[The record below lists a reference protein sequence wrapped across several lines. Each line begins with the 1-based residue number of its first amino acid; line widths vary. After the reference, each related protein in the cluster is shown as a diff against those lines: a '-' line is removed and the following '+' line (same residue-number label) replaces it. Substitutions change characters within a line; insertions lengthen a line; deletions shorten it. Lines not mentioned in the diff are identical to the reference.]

1 MIDVLGP
8 EKRRRRTTQEKIAIV
23 QQSFEPGMTVSLV
36 ARQHGVAA
44 SQLFLWRKQYQEGS
58 LTAVAAGEQVV
69 PASEL
74 AAAMKQ
80 IKELQRLLGKKT
92 MENELLKEAVEYG
105 RGKKVDS
112 ARALIARGWGVS
124 FVSRCLRVSR
134 AQLHVILR
142 RADDWKDGRRSRH
155 TDDTDV
161 LRRIH
166 HVIGEL
172 PTYGYRRIWALL
184 RRQTELDGMPAINA
198 KRVYRIMRQNALLL
212 ERKTS
217 VPPSKRAHTGKVAV
231 KESNQ
236 RWCSD
241 GFEFRCDNGEKLRV
255 TFALDC
261 CDREALHWA
270 VTTGGFNSETVQDVM
285 PGAVER
291 RFGNELPASP
301 VEWLTDNG
309 SCYRANET
317 RQFARM
323 LGLEP
328 KNTAVRSPESNGIA
342 ESFVK
347 TIKRDYISVMP
358 KPDGLTAAKN
368 LAEAFEHYNEWHP
381 HSALGYR
388 SPQEYLRQR
397 TSNGLSDN
405 RCLEIQGQIPI
416 SANLRVVVLRLI

>member
-1 MIDVLGP
+1 M
-8 EKRRRRTTQEKIAIV
+8 
-23 QQSFEPGMTVSLV
+23 
-36 ARQHGVAA
+36 
-44 SQLFLWRKQYQEGS
+44 
-58 LTAVAAGEQVV
+58 
-69 PASEL
+69 
-74 AAAMKQ
+74 
-80 IKELQRLLGKKT
+80 
-92 MENELLKEAVEYG
+92 
-105 RGKKVDS
+105 DS

-124 FVSRCLRVSR
+124 LVSRCLRVSR

-142 RADDWKDGRRSRH
+142 RTDDWMDGRRSRH

-161 LRRIH
+161 LLRIH

-172 PTYGYRRIWALL
+172 PTYGYRRVWALL
-184 RRQTELDGMPAINA
+184 RRQAELDGMPAINA
-198 KRVYRIMRQNALLL
+198 KRIYRIMRQNALLL
-212 ERKTS
+212 ERKPA
-217 VPPSKRAHTGKVAV
+217 VPPSKRAHTGRVAV

-241 GFEFRCDNGEKLRV
+241 GVEFCCDNGERLRV

-270 VTTGGFNSETVQDVM
+270 VTTGDFNSETVQDVM
-285 PGAVER
+285 LGAVER
-291 RFGNELPASP
+291 RFGNDLPSSP

-347 TIKRDYISVMP
+347 TIKRDYISIMP

-388 SPQEYLRQR
+388 SSREYLRQR
-397 TSNGLSDN
+397 ACNGLSDN
-405 RCLEIQGQIPI
+405 RCLEI
-416 SANLRVVVLRLI
+416 

>member
-124 FVSRCLRVSR
+124 LVSRCLRVSR

-172 PTYGYRRIWALL
+172 PTYGYRRVWALL

-212 ERKTS
+212 ERKTA
-217 VPPSKRAHTGKVAV
+217 VPPSKRAHTGRVAV

-285 PGAVER
+285 LGAVER

-347 TIKRDYISVMP
+347 TIKRDYISIIP

-388 SPQEYLRQR
+388 SPREYLRQR
-397 TSNGLSDN
+397 ACNGLSDN
-405 RCLEIQGQIPI
+405 RCLEI
-416 SANLRVVVLRLI
+416 

>member
-172 PTYGYRRIWALL
+172 PTYGYRRVWALL

-198 KRVYRIMRQNALLL
+198 KRIYRIMRQNALLL
-212 ERKTS
+212 ERKTA
-217 VPPSKRAHTGKVAV
+217 VPPSKRAHTGRVAV

-285 PGAVER
+285 LGAVER

-301 VEWLTDNG
+301 VEWVTDNG

-347 TIKRDYISVMP
+347 TIKRDYISIIP

-388 SPQEYLRQR
+388 SPREYLRQR
-397 TSNGLSDN
+397 ACNGLSDN
-405 RCLEIQGQIPI
+405 RCLEI
-416 SANLRVVVLRLI
+416 

>member
-74 AAAMKQ
+74 AVAMKQ

-124 FVSRCLRVSR
+124 LVSRCLRVSR

-142 RADDWKDGRRSRH
+142 RTDDWKDGRRSRH
-155 TDDTDV
+155 SDDTDV
-161 LRRIH
+161 LLRIH

-172 PTYGYRRIWALL
+172 PTYGYRRVWALL
-184 RRQTELDGMPAINA
+184 RRQAELDGMPAINA

-212 ERKTS
+212 ERKTA

-270 VTTGGFNSETVQDVM
+270 VTTGGFDSETVQDVM
-285 PGAVER
+285 LGAVER

-347 TIKRDYISVMP
+347 TIKRDYISIMP

-388 SPQEYLRQR
+388 SPREYLRQQA
-397 TSNGLSDN
+397 SNGLSDN
-405 RCLEIQGQIPI
+405 RCLEI
-416 SANLRVVVLRLI
+416 

>member
-1 MIDVLGP
+1 
-8 EKRRRRTTQEKIAIV
+8 RRTTQEKIAIV

-74 AAAMKQ
+74 AVAMKQ

-124 FVSRCLRVSR
+124 LVSRCLRVSR

-142 RADDWKDGRRSRH
+142 RTDDWKDGRRSRH
-155 TDDTDV
+155 SDDTDV
-161 LRRIH
+161 LLRIH

-172 PTYGYRRIWALL
+172 PTYGYRRVWALL
-184 RRQTELDGMPAINA
+184 RRQAELDGMPAINA

-212 ERKTS
+212 ERKTA

-270 VTTGGFNSETVQDVM
+270 VTTGGFDSETVQDVM
-285 PGAVER
+285 LGAVER

-347 TIKRDYISVMP
+347 TIKRDYISIMP

-388 SPQEYLRQR
+388 SPREYLRQQA
-397 TSNGLSDN
+397 SNGLSDN
-405 RCLEIQGQIPI
+405 R
-416 SANLRVVVLRLI
+416 

>member
-1 MIDVLGP
+1 P

-124 FVSRCLRVSR
+124 LVSRCLRVSR

-142 RADDWKDGRRSRH
+142 RTDGWKDGRRSRH
-155 TDDTDV
+155 SDDTDV
-161 LRRIH
+161 LLRIH

-172 PTYGYRRIWALL
+172 PTYGYRRVWALL
-184 RRQTELDGMPAINA
+184 RRQAELDGMPAINA

-212 ERKTS
+212 ERKTA

-270 VTTGGFNSETVQDVM
+270 VTTGGFDSETVQDVM
-285 PGAVER
+285 LGAVER

-347 TIKRDYISVMP
+347 TIKRDYISIMP

-388 SPQEYLRQR
+388 SPREYLRQQA
-397 TSNGLSDN
+397 SNGLSDN
-405 RCLEIQGQIPI
+405 RCL
-416 SANLRVVVLRLI
+416 

>member
-124 FVSRCLRVSR
+124 LVSRCLRVSR
-134 AQLHVILR
+134 TQLHVILR
-142 RADDWKDGRRSRH
+142 RTDDWKDGRRSRH
-155 TDDTDV
+155 SDDTDV
-161 LRRIH
+161 LLRIH

-172 PTYGYRRIWALL
+172 PTYGYRRVWALL
-184 RRQTELDGMPAINA
+184 RRQAELDGMPAINA

-212 ERKTS
+212 ERKTA

-270 VTTGGFNSETVQDVM
+270 VTTGGFDSETVQDVM
-285 PGAVER
+285 LGAVER
-291 RFGNELPASP
+291 RFGSELPTSP

-347 TIKRDYISVMP
+347 TIKRDYISIMP

-388 SPQEYLRQR
+388 SPREYLRQR
-397 TSNGLSDN
+397 ASNGLSDN
-405 RCLEIQGQIPI
+405 RCLEI
-416 SANLRVVVLRLI
+416 

>member
-1 MIDVLGP
+1 MIVLILVFRLVIGEQMIDVLGP

-124 FVSRCLRVSR
+124 LVSRCLRVSR

-142 RADDWKDGRRSRH
+142 RTDDWMDGRRSRH

-161 LRRIH
+161 LLRIH

-172 PTYGYRRIWALL
+172 PTYGYRRVWALL
-184 RRQTELDGMPAINA
+184 RRQAELDGMPAINA

-212 ERKTS
+212 ERKPA
-217 VPPSKRAHTGKVAV
+217 VPPSKRAHTGRVAV

-241 GFEFRCDNGEKLRV
+241 GFEFCCDNGERLRV

-261 CDREALHWA
+261 SDREALHWA
-270 VTTGGFNSETVQDVM
+270 VTTGGFDSETVQDVM
-285 PGAVER
+285 LGAVER
-291 RFGNELPASP
+291 RFGNDLPSSP

-347 TIKRDYISVMP
+347 TIKRDYISIMP

-388 SPQEYLRQR
+388 SPREYLRQR
-397 TSNGLSDN
+397 ACNGLSDN
-405 RCLEIQGQIPI
+405 RCLEI
-416 SANLRVVVLRLI
+416 

>member
-1 MIDVLGP
+1 MIVLILVFRLVIGEQMIDVLGP

-124 FVSRCLRVSR
+124 LVSRCLRVSR

-142 RADDWKDGRRSRH
+142 RIDDWMDGRRSRH

-161 LRRIH
+161 LLRIH

-172 PTYGYRRIWALL
+172 PTYGYRRVWALL
-184 RRQTELDGMPAINA
+184 RRQAELDGMPAINA

-212 ERKTS
+212 ERKPA
-217 VPPSKRAHTGKVAV
+217 VPPSKRAHTGRVAV

-241 GFEFRCDNGEKLRV
+241 GFEFCCDNGERLRV

-285 PGAVER
+285 LGAVER
-291 RFGNELPASP
+291 RFGNDLPSSP

-347 TIKRDYISVMP
+347 TIKRDYISIMP

-388 SPQEYLRQR
+388 SPREYLRQR
-397 TSNGLSDN
+397 ACNGLSDN
-405 RCLEIQGQIPI
+405 RCLEI
-416 SANLRVVVLRLI
+416 

>member
-112 ARALIARGWGVS
+112 ARALIARRWGVS
-124 FVSRCLRVSR
+124 LVSRCLRVSR

-142 RADDWKDGRRSRH
+142 RTDNWKDGRRSRH
-155 TDDTDV
+155 SDDTDV
-161 LRRIH
+161 LLRIH

-172 PTYGYRRIWALL
+172 PTYGYRRVWALL
-184 RRQTELDGMPAINA
+184 RRQAELDGMPAINA

-212 ERKTS
+212 ERKTA

-270 VTTGGFNSETVQDVM
+270 VTTGGFDSETVQDVM
-285 PGAVER
+285 LGAVER

-347 TIKRDYISVMP
+347 TIKRDYISIMP

-388 SPQEYLRQR
+388 SPREYLRQQA
-397 TSNGLSDN
+397 SNGLSDN
-405 RCLEIQGQIPI
+405 RCLEI
-416 SANLRVVVLRLI
+416 

>member
-1 MIDVLGP
+1 MIVLILVFRLVIGEQMIDVLGP

-124 FVSRCLRVSR
+124 LVSRCLRVSR

-142 RADDWKDGRRSRH
+142 RTDDWKDGRRSRH
-155 TDDTDV
+155 SDDTDV
-161 LRRIH
+161 LLRIH

-172 PTYGYRRIWALL
+172 PTYGYRRVWALL
-184 RRQTELDGMPAINA
+184 RRQAELDGMPAINA

-212 ERKTS
+212 ERKTA

-270 VTTGGFNSETVQDVM
+270 VTTGGFDSETVQDVM
-285 PGAVER
+285 LGAVER

-347 TIKRDYISVMP
+347 TIKRDYISIMP

-388 SPQEYLRQR
+388 SP
-397 TSNGLSDN
+397 
-405 RCLEIQGQIPI
+405 
-416 SANLRVVVLRLI
+416 

>member
-124 FVSRCLRVSR
+124 LVSRCLRVSR

-142 RADDWKDGRRSRH
+142 RTDDWKDGRRSRH
-155 TDDTDV
+155 SDDTDV
-161 LRRIH
+161 LLRIH

-172 PTYGYRRIWALL
+172 PTYGYRRVWALL
-184 RRQTELDGMPAINA
+184 RRQAELDGMPAINA
-198 KRVYRIMRQNALLL
+198 KRIYRIMRQNALLL
-212 ERKTS
+212 ERKPA
-217 VPPSKRAHTGKVAV
+217 VPPSKRAHTGRVAV

-285 PGAVER
+285 LGAVER

-309 SCYRANET
+309 SYYRANET

-388 SPQEYLRQR
+388 SPREYLRQQA
-397 TSNGLSDN
+397 SNGLSDN
-405 RCLEIQGQIPI
+405 RCLEI
-416 SANLRVVVLRLI
+416 

>member
-124 FVSRCLRVSR
+124 LVSRCLRVSR

-161 LRRIH
+161 LLRIH

-172 PTYGYRRIWALL
+172 PTYGYRRVWALL
-184 RRQTELDGMPAINA
+184 RRQAELDGMPAINA

-212 ERKTS
+212 ERKPA
-217 VPPSKRAHTGKVAV
+217 VPPSKRAHTGRVAV

-285 PGAVER
+285 LGAVER
-291 RFGNELPASP
+291 RFGNDLPSSP

-347 TIKRDYISVMP
+347 TIKRDYISIMP

-388 SPQEYLRQR
+388 SPREYLRQR
-397 TSNGLSDN
+397 ACNGLSDN
-405 RCLEIQGQIPI
+405 RCLEI
-416 SANLRVVVLRLI
+416 

>member
-80 IKELQRLLGKKT
+80 IKELQHLLGKKT

-124 FVSRCLRVSR
+124 LVSRCLRVSR

-142 RADDWKDGRRSRH
+142 RTDDWKDGRRSRH
-155 TDDTDV
+155 SDDTDV
-161 LRRIH
+161 LLRIH

-172 PTYGYRRIWALL
+172 PTYGYRRVWALL
-184 RRQTELDGMPAINA
+184 RRQAELDGMPAINA
-198 KRVYRIMRQNALLL
+198 KRIYRIMRQNALLL
-212 ERKTS
+212 ERKPA
-217 VPPSKRAHTGKVAV
+217 VPPSKRAHTGRVAV

-285 PGAVER
+285 LGAVER

-347 TIKRDYISVMP
+347 TIKRDYISIMP

-388 SPQEYLRQR
+388 SPREYLRQR
-397 TSNGLSDN
+397 ACNGLSDN
-405 RCLEIQGQIPI
+405 RCLEI
-416 SANLRVVVLRLI
+416 